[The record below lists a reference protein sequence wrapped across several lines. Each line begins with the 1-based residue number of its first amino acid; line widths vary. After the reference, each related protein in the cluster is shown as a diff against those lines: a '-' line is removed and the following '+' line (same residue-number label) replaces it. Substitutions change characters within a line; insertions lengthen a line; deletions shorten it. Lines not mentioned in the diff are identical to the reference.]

1 MNDLLFAVAGVVLLA
16 AALGWPGARLLGG
29 SSTWGTVLAVPAAGV
44 AGSLAVS
51 LSILTKTALWPW
63 LILLAMAGWALL
75 LRFRSGASVTAPAT
89 SDPGTG
95 PLVVALAVSVAP
107 LLLVDIPAIESD
119 ARSAWWFHAELF
131 RLGGSVASEGMA
143 EPAFRFSR
151 PAYPPLVPAVIASV
165 WQLGG
170 NLDRDV
176 ALRVSQALVASGAA
190 LTAFTVVATQGL
202 VRRRGMVI
210 AALVAAMCWGM
221 NAEVGLSGFVD
232 LTWPPVLVSAAVLLL
247 CGQDDRR
254 TMWRAAVLVAAAA
267 LMKSEA
273 QPAVVLLIVLAGVRA
288 RGAWRRLLPV
298 AGAAVAAI
306 ATWTVVTVVT
316 DAPTEERGDW
326 SRLVDL
332 TRPGTEPHERLME
345 VLSSIVDQA
354 GWLVLAGVVGVL
366 AIIGVG
372 RLARLPVDQPGA
384 ISMLVLAA
392 GYAAFL
398 AVSLAVSEED
408 LEGYFVTGTYR
419 YVIVVRLL
427 VMIDLVMVWLAALRA
442 LGVVAPNPSEGRPG
456 SQDTEVVAA
465 APPTP

>member
-1 MNDLLFAVAGVVLLA
+1 MNGLLLAVAGVVLLA
-16 AALGWPGARLLGG
+16 AALGWPAARLLGG
-29 SSTWGTVLAVPAAGV
+29 SSTWATVLAVPAAGI
-44 AGSLAVS
+44 GCSLAVS

-63 LILLAMAGWALL
+63 LILLGMVGWALL
-75 LRFRSGASVTAPAT
+75 LRSRSGASVTAPAT
-89 SDPGTG
+89 PDPGTG
-95 PLVVALAVSVAP
+95 PLLVALVVAVAP

-151 PAYPPLVPAVIASV
+151 PAYPPLVPAVIAGV
-165 WQLGG
+165 WHLGG
-170 NLDRDV
+170 NLDREV

-202 VRRRGMVI
+202 VRRGGMVI
-210 AALVAAMCWGM
+210 AALVAATCWGM

-232 LTWPPVLVSAAVLLL
+232 LTWPPVFVSAAVLLL

-273 QPAVVLLIVLAGVRA
+273 QPAVVLLLILAGIRA
-288 RGAWRRLLPV
+288 RGTWRRLLPV

-316 DAPTEERGDW
+316 NAPTEERGDW

-332 TRPGTEPHERLME
+332 TRPGTEPHERLVE

-366 AIIGVG
+366 AIICLG

-427 VMIDLVMVWLAALRA
+427 VMVDLVMVWLAALRA
-442 LGVVAPNPSEGRPG
+442 LGVITPATPRQATSSAPAAPVAPPAR
-456 SQDTEVVAA
+456 
-465 APPTP
+465 

>member
-1 MNDLLFAVAGVVLLA
+1 MNALLLASVGVVLLA
-16 AALGWPGARLLGG
+16 LALGWPTARLLGG
-29 SSTWGTVLAVPAAGV
+29 SSNWAVVLAVPAAGI
-44 AGSLAVS
+44 ACSLAVS
-51 LSILTKTALWPW
+51 LSILTKTAMWPW
-63 LILLAMAGWALL
+63 LIVLGVSGWVLL
-75 LRFRSGASVTAPAT
+75 LRSRSGGVMGVAPTAE
-89 SDPGTG
+89 PGTG
-95 PLVVALAVSVAP
+95 PLLVALAVAFAP
-107 LLLVDIPAIESD
+107 LVLVDIPPVESD

-151 PAYPPLVPAVIASV
+151 PAYPPLVPAVIAGV
-165 WQLGG
+165 WHLGG
-170 NLDRDV
+170 NFDREV
-176 ALRVSQALVASGAA
+176 ALRVSQAVVASGAA
-190 LTAFTVVATQGL
+190 LIAFTVVGTQHL
-202 VRRRGMVI
+202 VRRTGMVV
-210 AALVAAMCWGM
+210 AGLVAAMCWGM

-232 LTWPPVLVSAAVLLL
+232 LTWPPVFVSAAVLLL

-254 TMWRAAVLVAAAA
+254 TMLRAAVLVTAAA

-273 QPAVVLLIVLAGVRA
+273 QPAVVLLVVLAAFRL
-288 RGAWRRLLPV
+288 RRRWRRVLPV
-298 AGAAVAAI
+298 AGAAFAAI
-306 ATWTVVTVVT
+306 AAWTLVTVVT

-326 SRLVDL
+326 SRVVDL
-332 TRPGTEPHERLME
+332 ARPGTESHSRL
-345 VLSSIVDQA
+345 VDVASSSADQA

-408 LEGYFVTGTYR
+408 LEGYFITGTYR

-427 VMIDLVMVWLAALRA
+427 VMVDLVIVWLAALRA
-442 LGVVAPNPSEGRPG
+442 LGVIVPSPTEGPPG
-456 SQDTEVVAA
+456 SRDAA
-465 APPTP
+465 AVSVVPPTP